1 MSPAFNAEEILEVAV
16 QIERTG
22 AAYYRRAASFAK
34 DPVAKNMFTELADME
49 DGHEIFFENLRADPE
64 TLSELL
70 GDPEGEAALY
80 LRAFA
85 DGQVFPMES
94 DVASELE
101 PDLDIDEVLRQ
112 GITMELK
119 SIAFYQGIK
128 DALTTSINNE
138 KLNRIILEERKHVT
152 SLSRLLAG
160 RRARRTS

>member
-22 AAYYRRAASFAK
+22 AAYYRRAASFVN
-34 DPVAKNMFTELADME
+34 DPVAKNMLIELADME
-49 DGHEIFFENLRADPE
+49 DGHEILFENLRANPE
-64 TLSELL
+64 TLSEVL
-70 GDPEGEAALY
+70 GDPGGDIALY
-80 LRAFA
+80 LQAFA
-85 DGQVFPMES
+85 DGQVFPKDLDLVS
-94 DVASELE
+94 ALG
-101 PDLDIDEVLRQ
+101 PDLDIDDVLRQ

-128 DALTTSINNE
+128 DSLPTGTDND
-138 KLNRIILEERKHVT
+138 KLDRIILEERKHVT